1 MSMDF
6 PANPAVGDIH
16 VFTDDTGR
24 KIKYEWDG
32 ITWNRVDDRPPSPAP
47 PARKSQSR

>member
-1 MSMDF
+1 MSMNF

-24 KIKYEWDG
+24 KINFEWDG
-32 ITWNRVDDRPPSPAP
+32 ITWNRVDNRPPPPPPVRKAQSP
-47 PARKSQSR
+47 